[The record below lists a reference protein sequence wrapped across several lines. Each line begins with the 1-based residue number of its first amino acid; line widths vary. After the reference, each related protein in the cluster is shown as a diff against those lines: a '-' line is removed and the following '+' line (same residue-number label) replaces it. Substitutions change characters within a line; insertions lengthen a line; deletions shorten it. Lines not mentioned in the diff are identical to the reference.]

1 MDLKQRF
8 VVAREREP
16 SNFLPILG
24 RYVSSVLQSMD
35 EKKIHRRLLSFRSH
49 AGASLFLVTAM
60 CELTRVYLCMR
71 HPGSW
76 T

>member
-24 RYVSSVLQSMD
+24 RYVSSVLQPTD
-35 EKKIHRRLLSFRSH
+35 AKDPPPSFVSREP
-49 AGASLFLVTAM
+49 
-60 CELTRVYLCMR
+60 CWRVIVL
-71 HPGSW
+71 GNGNV
-76 T
+76 